1 MRSKLFLVL
10 IGMVLLAVMG
20 FAYRAMTRN
29 AEVAVTTVKA
39 ETVERV
45 LAAVGRIRAD
55 QSLSVYPRVAG
66 LVTNLSKEEGDTVK
80 AGDVLGEID
89 ASQSRA
95 ALNQALASVA
105 SLQRKLAQSTRD
117 LARVQ
122 ALADSGFA
130 TRATREAAQLVVD
143 RDREE
148 LARLSAAAQEARSRL
163 EDFVIRAPISG
174 QIVLRPIDPGQV
186 VDLRTQIFQLVSR
199 TEPEVETDIDETVAG
214 ALRVGMNARLSP
226 AGTNG
231 RTFEGKVKY
240 VADRIEPTTGG
251 RTIRLSFNAAPTD
264 LPPGLSVDINVSV
277 DTTPNA
283 LAIPRA
289 AIAEPDTAP
298 YVVVIQDHQAVRKPV
313 TFIDWP
319 AERVIITSGIAAGD
333 RIAVAPATVPAGK
346 PLDPVESV
354 DTP

>member
-1 MRSKLFLVL
+1 MRSRLVL
-10 IGMVLLAVMG
+10 LVIGIVLLAVAG

-29 AEVAVTTVKA
+29 AEVTVVTVQPEK
-39 ETVERV
+39 VERV

-55 QSLSVYPRVAG
+55 QSLSVYARVAG
-66 LVTNLSKEEGDTVK
+66 LVTNLRKEEGDTVK
-80 AGDVLGEID
+80 AGDILGEID

-95 ALNQALASVA
+95 ALSQTLASVA
-105 SLQRKLAQSTRD
+105 SQQRKLAQSTRD
-117 LARVQ
+117 LARIQ
-122 ALADSGFA
+122 ALADRGFA
-130 TRATREAAQLVVD
+130 TRATREASQLIVD

-148 LARLSAAAQEARSRL
+148 LARLSAAVQEAKSRL
-163 EDFVIRAPISG
+163 EDFVIRAPIAG

-186 VDLRTQIFQLVSR
+186 VDLRTQIFQLVSK

-214 ALRVGMNARLSP
+214 ALRVGMSARLSP

-231 RTFEGKVKY
+231 KTYEGKVKY

-251 RTIRLSFNAAPTD
+251 RTIRLSFSTAPTD

-277 DTTPNA
+277 DTTPDA

-289 AIAEPDTAP
+289 AIADPDTAP
-298 YVVVIQDHQAVRKPV
+298 YVVVIQDHQSVRKPV

-319 AERVIITSGIAAGD
+319 AERVIVTSGIAAGD
-333 RIAVAPATVPAGK
+333 RIAIAPASIPAGK
-346 PLDPVESV
+346 AVDPVENV
-354 DTP
+354 DTK

>member
-1 MRSKLFLVL
+1 MRSKVFLVL
-10 IGMVLLAVMG
+10 IGLALLAVTA
-20 FAYRAMTRN
+20 FAYRAMTSN
-29 AEVAVTTVKA
+29 AEIAVTTVKA

-55 QSLSVYPRVAG
+55 QSLTVYARVAG
-66 LVTNLSKEEGDTVK
+66 LVTNLRKEEGDSVK
-80 AGDVLGEID
+80 AGDILGEID
-89 ASQSRA
+89 ASQARA

-122 ALADSGFA
+122 ALAERGFA

-148 LARLSAAAQEARSRL
+148 LARLSAAVQEARSRL
-163 EDFVIRAPISG
+163 EDFVIRAPIAG

-214 ALRVGMNARLSP
+214 ALRVGMRARLSP

-231 RTFEGKVKY
+231 KTFEGKVKY

-251 RTIRLSFNAAPTD
+251 RTIRLSFNSAPSD

-277 DTTPNA
+277 DTTPDA

-289 AIAEPDTAP
+289 AIADPDTAP
-298 YVVVIQDHQAVRKPV
+298 SVVVIQDHQAVRKPV

-333 RIAVAPATVPAGK
+333 RIALAPATVPAGK

-354 DTP
+354 NTP